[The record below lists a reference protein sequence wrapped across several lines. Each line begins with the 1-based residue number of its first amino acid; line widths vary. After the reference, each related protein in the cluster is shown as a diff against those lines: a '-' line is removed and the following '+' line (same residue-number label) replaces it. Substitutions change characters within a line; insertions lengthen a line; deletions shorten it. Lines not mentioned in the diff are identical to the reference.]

1 MTAQCIYTIYWKEII
16 FVWMNLYKSEMLLQM
31 HVKFLNLF
39 GKAPQ
44 PSVLKRY
51 VVTQKM
57 VAFRVHNVFSSNVL
71 NTFKRRG
78 TMSMARPRGA
88 SIATA
93 WKANTVTSTA
103 HFQHKSRGPTAENNC
118 VHFPDHY
125 IVTTY
130 LALIWK

>member
-1 MTAQCIYTIYWKEII
+1 
-16 FVWMNLYKSEMLLQM
+16 MNVYKSEMLLQM

-44 PSVLKRY
+44 PSVLKHY

-93 WKANTVTSTA
+93 
-103 HFQHKSRGPTAENNC
+103 
-118 VHFPDHY
+118 
-125 IVTTY
+125 
-130 LALIWK
+130 